1 MMATPI
7 PESHK
12 DLLEGPI
19 YVELATH
26 MKDGS
31 IQVNPVWCNYDGEY
45 ILINSAL
52 GRVKDQNMRR
62 NPKVTILASDPN
74 NPYRWLEV
82 RGEVV
87 EITQDGADNHIDDL
101 AELYLGQRPYP
112 FRAEGEVRVIYKIEP
127 QRVQPFTM

>member
-1 MMATPI
+1 MSIPI
-7 PESHK
+7 PKSHL

-19 YVELATH
+19 YVQLATH

-31 IQVNPVWCNYDGEY
+31 IQVNPVWCSYDGEH

-52 GRVKDQNMRR
+52 GRIKDKNMQA
-62 NPKVTILASDPN
+62 NPKVTVFAGDPS

-82 RGEVV
+82 RGVVV
-87 EITQDGADNHIDDL
+87 EITQDGADAHIDDL

-112 FRAEGEVRVIYKIEP
+112 FREDGEVRMIYKIQP
-127 QRVQPFTM
+127 QRVQPFAM